1 MKVLLLSGLSALV
14 LAGCDNFQHLKDVS
28 RNQVPQFKVDHTEV
42 TPGSA
47 ATNPSAQG
55 TQPTAPQAGDK
66 ALPGAP
72 SIEAKPALPDG
83 SKPAEAKPSE
93 NSAVPELK
101 VERDTTPLPKPGTGP
116 AVIIPVSVVPAQGA
130 KTPNAETVTTPAPV
144 QSPVATQT
152 PAPTKPE
159 AEKKTGGEVEQKT
172 AAKVEQKAAEA
183 KTDESKPLKESTLDI
198 TEFENLK
205 GVLHKFFV
213 ETSGPESVRPLLP
226 ANMDHT
232 DVKPEAKG
240 NIDGFALRVL
250 NKDKSIAEVKDL
262 KISLKTVTTKTVKD
276 YQISAVCAGGKCEI
290 LIIIFSKYDDKKKLV
305 ENYPSFLK
313 LVNGQYVHVT
323 YKKSDEYAA
332 DRNAIKSPNK
342 IKLVPQLAVSDMLVT
357 FLNSAGAKLIE
368 TIKKRLEANPTLVYS
383 DKLIGHSTMKTK
395 NFIPQ
400 FARED
405 GKLMISAKLEFTT
418 PKSPIEFKGEVKAE
432 GPSDTI
438 QTKAGLLMTVV
449 PLVKDQFYLVLLDQ
463 QKYSSKI
470 VNVNSAFQALVCSV
484 VEVEKT
490 IFSECTPLVASIIF
504 SEAGVVEASFK
515 EKLKEGK

>member
-14 LAGCDNFQHLKDVS
+14 LVGCDNFQHLKDVS

-83 SKPAEAKPSE
+83 SKPIEAKLNEQPAAPGL
-93 NSAVPELK
+93 N
-101 VERDTTPLPKPGTGP
+101 VERDPTPLPKPGTGQAIVIP
-116 AVIIPVSVVPAQGA
+116 ASVVPAPGA
-130 KTPNAETVTTPAPV
+130 KTPNAETSTATTPTPV
-144 QSPVATQT
+144 QTQEAAQT
-152 PAPTKPE
+152 PAPAKPE
-159 AEKKTGGEVEQKT
+159 AQKKEEAVQ
-172 AAKVEQKAAEA
+172 A
-183 KTDESKPLKESTLDI
+183 KTEDLKSDKESTLDI
-198 TEFENLK
+198 TEYMNLV
-205 GVLHKFFV
+205 GVLTKSFGENANT
-213 ETSGPESVRPLLP
+213 ETAKPLLP
-226 ANMDHT
+226 SNFERTDIRT
-232 DVKPEAKG
+232 DVKG
-240 NIDGFALRVL
+240 NVEGLALRVL
-250 NKDKSIAEVKDL
+250 NKDKTIAEVKDL
-262 KISLKTVTTKTVKD
+262 KISLKTVTAKTVKD
-276 YQISAVCAGGKCEI
+276 YEISAACVGGKCEI
-290 LIIIFSKYDDKKKLV
+290 LFTTFSKYDDKKKLI
-305 ENYPSFLK
+305 ENYPAILK
-313 LVNGQYVHVT
+313 LVNGQYVHAKF
-323 YKKSDEYAA
+323 KKADEYAA
-332 DRNAIKSPNK
+332 DRNAIESPNK
-342 IKLVPQLAVSDMLVT
+342 IKLVPQLAVSDLLVT

-383 DKLIGHSTMKTK
+383 DKLIGHSSMKTK

-470 VNVNSAFQALVCSV
+470 VNVNSAFQTLVCSV

-504 SEAGVVEASFK
+504 GEAGVVEASAK
-515 EKLKEGK
+515 EKIKEGK